1 MVAAAPFRPPH
12 SDGTCEGSDQETG
25 GSFATSRVEG
35 QRETVTPGAA
45 TGKVVALIAGGELHA
60 EQAGSRVNIVILTGK
75 GLRNR
80 LTASLSPADAERFFR
95 GGAEI
100 VALARSYRQAKGA

>member
-1 MVAAAPFRPPH
+1 MATATPFRPSH
-12 SDGTCEGSDQETG
+12 SDGTCDRSDQETG

-35 QRETVTPGAA
+35 QRETVAPGAA

-60 EQAGSRVNIVILTGK
+60 EQAGSRVNVAILTGK
-75 GLRNR
+75 GLRSR

-95 GGAEI
+95 EGAGL
-100 VALARSYRQAKGA
+100 VPLARAYRQNKGA

>member
-1 MVAAAPFRPPH
+1 MARDTQIQPPH
-12 SDGTCEGSDQETG
+12 TAGTGDRVRNPAGESLVGTEPETG
-25 GSFATSRVEG
+25 RSGE
-35 QRETVTPGAA
+35 A

-60 EQAGSRVNIVILTGK
+60 EPAGSRVNIVILTGK

-80 LTASLSPADAERFFR
+80 LTASLSPADAERFFK